1 MEGGVMNR
9 SRFLLLFIL
18 ICIPLGL
25 NAQIQVR
32 LHQPPPN
39 QLLIEHLWWVDLNN
53 MTGETYTVYL
63 YAEIIEAQKGVL
75 FRTSTNNFSLP
86 TGSMRIRPSDIT
98 GIHDTWYSPEYRD
111 IIIRTGHLPEGDYTV
126 CVYVRQVP
134 NEQELGFHCINQMVY
149 LPGALH
155 LISPIDNAIV
165 KENNPIFT
173 WARPAPL
180 PPNTRVTYDLKI
192 VEILEGQTK
201 EEALRS
207 NIPWFEMSGITGT
220 VFRYPIDARIL
231 DRTREYTWQVEAFYE
246 GGFPIV
252 ASEEWVFARDQIH
265 FTPVLERYLPLKIT
279 REVVRHNN
287 WYEVKLNLIN
297 MSSENITN
305 IVVIDS
311 NVGVQCIDTAT
322 YQLKTS
328 GQYFMLAVPVQSEVQ
343 NSSSGLSSSIRIE
356 LRTSDWLD
364 LAPGKTIIVRY
375 SVVPVMYHTSGPYYL
390 LFDYTIG
397 KQIRVTYTRDGE
409 QEATARPGLAE
420 DLSNSI
426 NLAFGSADYLIATSP
441 SLLFAHNPGNEED
454 VNKLLSG
461 MAKLARAKNGVLGYT
476 SALTHTVFRT
486 LIAPGGKW
494 SNKLSQGWTQAGY
507 LLVVGESE
515 IIPHWSIITHVP
527 KRSIKMSDHFYADIA
542 GDWRPELSTGRIVG
556 GSAHDL
562 LIPIEHSLAVHY
574 NLGAEND
581 GSQAYFAAGVEKVPD
596 NFTPAAEEGAAYV
609 IASKGMTAFTF
620 GQEFIS
626 TRERILG
633 KALQHTPVGNGGA
646 HPDSSLSG
654 YTQNQRAAWLWEIT
668 IGKAAFDAQ
677 FPHNLGDQLFSDTE
691 GRFRR
696 VPVNFSNSD
705 LNAAVYAAEVVENS
719 RRPGYDKAY
728 IYMGD
733 WNAAL
738 NMIISSFNNQL
749 PRHDVTFFSAHGEYS
764 VFGAL
769 SATHVFGMDLTSH
782 GIRPIIISFACYN
795 GEYERNGN
803 PGIVRAF
810 LRQGAAAF
818 IGYTEMTNVGW
829 WGTEVGNP
837 NNLLQ
842 YWYKQKRIGL
852 IFRDWKIFL
861 ALATG
866 GYCTDYDANCRMLF
880 GTNLYG
886 DPKFGGN

>member
-1 MEGGVMNR
+1 MK
-9 SRFLLLFIL
+9 RFNFFLLFIL
-18 ICIPLGL
+18 ICMPLVA

-39 QLLIEHLWWVDLNN
+39 QLLIEHLWWVDLTNL
-53 MTGETYTVYL
+53 TGETYTVYL
-63 YAEIIEAQKGVL
+63 YAEIIEAQKGLL
-75 FRTSTNNFSLP
+75 FRTSTNSFSLP

-98 GIHDTWYSPEYRD
+98 GIHDTWYSPEYKD
-111 IIIRTGHLPEGDYTV
+111 IIIRTGRLPEGDYTV

-134 NEQELGFHCINQMVY
+134 NEQELGYHCINQIVY

-155 LISPIDNAIV
+155 LISPIDRAIV
-165 KENNPIFT
+165 RENNPIFT

-180 PPNTRVTYDLKI
+180 PPNTRVTYELKV

-220 VFRYPIDARIL
+220 LFRYPIDARIL

-246 GGFPIV
+246 GGFPV
-252 ASEEWVFARDQIH
+252 VLSEGWTFSHEVFEFPA
-265 FTPVLERYLPLKIT
+265 TLERYADLKVT
-279 REVVRHNN
+279 REVVRNNN
-287 WYEVKLNLIN
+287 WYEVKLYLTN
-297 MSSENITN
+297 MSSDTITN

-311 NVGVQCIDTAT
+311 NYSVQCIDTAT
-322 YQLKTS
+322 YHFKTS
-328 GQYFMLAVPVQSEVQ
+328 GQYFMLAVPIASEVK
-343 NSSSGLSSSIRIE
+343 NSYSGRASSIEIE
-356 LRTSDWLD
+356 VRTSDWVKLS
-364 LAPGKTIIVRY
+364 PGKTMIVRY
-375 SVVPVMYHTSGPYYL
+375 PAVPIMYHTSGYFYSL
-390 LFDYTIG
+390 IDRLIG
-397 KQIRVTYTRDGE
+397 KQLIITYQKGGD
-409 QEATARPGLAE
+409 QLSMARPGLAK
-420 DLSNSI
+420 DISNDI
-426 NLAFGSADYLIATSP
+426 GQAYGSADYLIVTSP
-441 SLLFAHNPGNEED
+441 GLLFAHNPGKDED

-461 MAKLARAKNGVLGYT
+461 MARLARAKNGVLGYT
-476 SALTHTVFRT
+476 TGITYSAFRT
-486 LIAPGGKW
+486 LLAPGGGW
-494 SNKLSQGWTQAGY
+494 SNKLSQGWTQTGY
-507 LLVVGESE
+507 LLIVGESE

-626 TRERILG
+626 TRERVLG
-633 KALQHTPVGNGGA
+633 KALQHTPVANGGA

-654 YTQNQRAAWLWEIT
+654 YTQDQRAAWLWEIT

-691 GRFRR
+691 GRLRR
-696 VPVNFSNSD
+696 VPVNFGNSD

-728 IYMGD
+728 IYLGD
-733 WNAAL
+733 WNTAV
-738 NMIISSFNNQL
+738 NTIISSFNNQL

-764 VFGAL
+764 VFGVL
-769 SATHVFGMDLTSH
+769 SATHVFGMDLTSQ

-795 GEYERNGN
+795 GEYQRSGS

-810 LRQGAAAF
+810 LRQGAAVF

-842 YWYKQKRIGL
+842 YWYKQRRIGL

-866 GYCTDYDANCRMLF
+866 GCCTDYDANCRMLF